1 MEKPVSVAL
10 SELKEA
16 IIKDINESHI
26 HPMMVSVVLNDVTK
40 IVKDAMQQ
48 ISEQEAKAWNDYVN
62 GPHERS
68 TDSDKTE

>member
-10 SELKEA
+10 NELKET

-26 HPMMVSVVLNDVTK
+26 HPMMVSVVLNDVAK
-40 IVKDAMQQ
+40 IVKDATQQ

-68 TDSDKTE
+68 TDSRETE